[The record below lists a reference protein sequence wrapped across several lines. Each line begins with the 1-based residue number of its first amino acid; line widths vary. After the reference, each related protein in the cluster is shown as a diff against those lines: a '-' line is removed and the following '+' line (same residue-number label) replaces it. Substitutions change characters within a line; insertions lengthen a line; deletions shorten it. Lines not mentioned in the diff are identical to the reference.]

1 MFKNYRLTIGAV
13 GVPLLL
19 FSLPYAVL
27 GQAPSA
33 SEGVRFVAPRFETTP
48 EPPAPTL
55 EEPST
60 PDASLPAPSAEPQGF
75 DATSNDGGTIE
86 LTLEPEP
93 ENAEVADA
101 APTEN
106 ASEAEEAEPEK
117 SPNADSNHVERAPY
131 DPIKEN
137 GEYFVGWEKPQVALV
152 FTGLTNGYI
161 EPCGCAGMDRMKGGL
176 SRRRDFLRGLRE
188 ERGWDVV
195 AVDAGQTTVGFGVQ
209 EELKFDMA
217 MNAFRLM
224 EYDAIGVGKGELR
237 FPAYF
242 LLTFTAPTAANSPS
256 LFTSANVGVYGYH
269 DAYALPFKIVER
281 GGLKIGVVSVVCAS
295 EDLDHRDE
303 NLLLESPEKKLKELA
318 PRMQKAACDK
328 WTLIVHGTE
337 AETEALAKKFPIFDF
352 VLTADT
358 PSAPPAEAK
367 SLGDGRMLI
376 EVGEK
381 GKYAVVLGLYES
393 GEIRYQR
400 VALDSRFESSE
411 DVALLMKDYQT
422 ILKTLVELK
431 GHREGLGLNPAR
443 APRSELLGKYVGSQK
458 CQSCH
463 EEEYRI
469 WLRSRHANA
478 WKSLTD
484 VAHPPRDYDPEC
496 VGCHVVGWDGLQR
509 FPYVDGFVTAAKT
522 PKLLNVGCENCHGPG
537 ERHVAAELGDDEAT
551 MEKIRAGMRLG
562 SAVKTTC
569 YSCHDADNSPEF
581 DFDRYYP
588 LIDHSVPDDEEE
600 EEEVGETDA
609 AE

>member
-1 MFKNYRLTIGAV
+1 MLKNYRFKVGAF

-19 FSLPYAVL
+19 FSLPFAVL
-27 GQAPSA
+27 GQTPPS
-33 SEGVRFVAPRFETTP
+33 SEGVRFVAPRFSDSEPEAQAPAAEET
-48 EPPAPTL
+48 PTL
-55 EEPST
+55 AAPLSEADAAPQGLDAT
-60 PDASLPAPSAEPQGF
+60 PNAAPSL
-75 DATSNDGGTIE
+75 E
-86 LTLEPEP
+86 LTLEPEAEPTP
-93 ENAEVADA
+93 ETSEAVDA
-101 APTEN
+101 APVEN
-106 ASEAEEAEPEK
+106 APETEEAEPKKE
-117 SPNADSNHVERAPY
+117 PNAASNQVERAPY

-176 SRRRDFLRGLRE
+176 SRRRDFLKNLRE

-242 LLTFTAPTAANSPS
+242 LLTFTAPTSADSSS

-269 DAYALPFKIVER
+269 DAYALPLKVVER
-281 GGLKIGVVSVVCAS
+281 GGLKIGVVSVVCPS

-303 NLLLESPEKKLKELA
+303 NLLIESPEKKLKELA
-318 PRMQKAACDK
+318 PRMKKAACDK

-352 VLTADT
+352 VLTADS

-367 SLGDGRMLI
+367 SLGDDRMLI

-411 DVALLMKDYQT
+411 DVALLMQDYQS
-422 ILKTLVELK
+422 ILKTLITLK

-443 APRSELLGKYVGSQK
+443 APRSEQLGKYVGSQK

-463 EEEYRI
+463 EEEYRT

-484 VAHPPRDYDPEC
+484 VAHPPRDFDPEC

-509 FPYVDGFVTAAKT
+509 FPYVDGFVTAEST
-522 PKLLNVGCENCHGPG
+522 PHLMNVGCENCHGPG
-537 ERHVAAELGDDEAT
+537 EKHIAAELGDDEAA
-551 MEKIRAGMRLG
+551 MEAIRAGMRLG

-588 LIDHSVPDDEEE
+588 LIDHSVPDDEDEE
-600 EEEVGETDA
+600 TGDEE
-609 AE
+609 

>member
-1 MFKNYRLTIGAV
+1 MLKNYRFKVGAF

-19 FSLPYAVL
+19 FSLPFAAL
-27 GQAPSA
+27 GQTPPA
-33 SEGVRFVAPRFETTP
+33 SEGVRFVAPRFSDSAPETP
-48 EPPAPTL
+48 IPAAEETPTL
-55 EEPST
+55 AAPLPASDDAEQGLDAT
-60 PDASLPAPSAEPQGF
+60 TDDAS
-75 DATSNDGGTIE
+75 TIE
-86 LTLEPEP
+86 LTLEPET
-93 ENAEVADA
+93 ENAEAAEEAPVEDA
-101 APTEN
+101 P
-106 ASEAEEAEPEK
+106 EAEEAETKK
-117 SPNADSNHVERAPY
+117 SPKAAASNQVERAPY

-137 GEYFVGWEKPQVALV
+137 GEYFAGWEKPQVALV

-176 SRRRDFLRGLRE
+176 SRRRDFLKNLRE

-224 EYDAIGVGKGELR
+224 EYDAIGIGKGELR

-242 LLTFTAPTAANSPS
+242 LLTFTAPTAADSAS

-269 DAYALPFKIVER
+269 DAYALPLKVIER
-281 GGLKIGVVSVVCAS
+281 GGLKFGVVSVVCPS
-295 EDLDHRDE
+295 DDLEHRDE
-303 NLLLESPEKKLKELA
+303 NLLLESPEKKLAELA
-318 PRMQKAACDK
+318 PRMKKAACDK

-367 SLGDGRMLI
+367 SLGDDRLLI

-400 VALDSRFESSE
+400 VALDSRYESSE
-411 DVALLMKDYQT
+411 DVALLMQDYQS
-422 ILKTLVELK
+422 ILKTLITLK

-443 APRSELLGKYVGSQK
+443 APRSEQLGKYVGSQK

-463 EEEYRI
+463 EEEHRT

-484 VAHPPRDYDPEC
+484 VANPPRDFDPEC

-509 FPYVDGFVTAAKT
+509 FPYVDGFVTAEKT
-522 PKLLNVGCENCHGPG
+522 PHLMNVGCESCHGPG
-537 ERHVAAELGDDEAT
+537 EKHVAAELGDDEAA
-551 MEKIRAGMRLG
+551 MEAIRAGMRLG

-569 YSCHDADNSPEF
+569 YSCHDGDNSPEF

-588 LIDHSVPDDEEE
+588 LIDHSVPDDEDEE
-600 EEEVGETDA
+600 IDE

>member
-1 MFKNYRLTIGAV
+1 MFKNPRFKVGAIV
-13 GVPLLL
+13 VPLLL
-19 FSLPYAVL
+19 TATPLVAF
-27 GQAPSA
+27 GQTPPS
-33 SEGVRFVAPRFETTP
+33 SEGVRFVAPRFEASPDAAPVEETDALVVPTLEEV
-48 EPPAPTL
+48 EPTGIDAQTETQTEPAPTL
-55 EEPST
+55 EL
-60 PDASLPAPSAEPQGF
+60 AAPETELA
-75 DATSNDGGTIE
+75 DATAT
-86 LTLEPEP
+86 TLEI
-93 ENAEVADA
+93 AETPAAKPTADA
-101 APTEN
+101 EDA
-106 ASEAEEAEPEK
+106 
-117 SPNADSNHVERAPY
+117 NHVARAPY

-137 GEYFVGWEKPQVALV
+137 GEYFVGWEKPRVAIV

-195 AVDAGQTTVGFGVQ
+195 AIDAGQTTVGFGVQ

-242 LLTFTAPTAANSPS
+242 LLTFTAPTSADSPS

-269 DAYALPFKIVER
+269 DAYALPLKVVER
-281 GGLKIGVVSVVCAS
+281 GGLKIGVVSVVFPS
-295 EDLDHRDE
+295 DDLEHRDE
-303 NLLLESPEKKLKELA
+303 NLLVESPEKKLKELA
-318 PRMQKAACDK
+318 PRMQKAGCDK

-352 VLTADT
+352 VVTADA

-367 SLGDGRMLI
+367 TLGDGQTLI

-381 GKYAVVLGLYES
+381 GKYAVVLGLYDS
-393 GEIRYQR
+393 GETRYQR
-400 VALDSRFESSE
+400 VALDSRYKSSE
-411 DVALLMKDYQT
+411 DVALLMKDYQS
-422 ILKTLVELK
+422 ILKTLVTLK

-443 APRSELLGKYVGSQK
+443 SPRAETLGQYVGSQK

-463 EEEYRI
+463 EEEHRI

-484 VAHPPRDYDPEC
+484 VAQPPRDFDPEC

-509 FPYVDGFVTAAKT
+509 FPYVGGFVTAEKT
-522 PKLLNVGCENCHGPG
+522 PQFKNVGCESCHGPG
-537 ERHVAAELGDDEAT
+537 EKHIAAELGDDEAA
-551 MEKIRAGMRLG
+551 MERIRGEMRLG
-562 SAVKTTC
+562 KSTKNTC

-581 DFDRYYP
+581 DFDLYYP
-588 LIDHSVPDDEEE
+588 LIDHASAADDEE
-600 EEEVGETDA
+600 

>member
-1 MFKNYRLTIGAV
+1 MLKNYRFKVGAF

-19 FSLPYAVL
+19 FSLPFAAF
-27 GQAPSA
+27 GQTPPT
-33 SEGVRFVAPRFETTP
+33 SEGVRFVAPRFENT
-48 EPPAPTL
+48 EPAPVA
-55 EEPST
+55 EET
-60 PDASLPAPSAEPQGF
+60 PTSVAPLPENDGAAQGLDATTEEGASL
-75 DATSNDGGTIE
+75 E
-86 LTLEPEP
+86 LTLEPE
-93 ENAEVADA
+93 AETAKV
-101 APTEN
+101 
-106 ASEAEEAEPEK
+106 AEETPVEDAPQAEETEPKETTK
-117 SPNADSNHVERAPY
+117 PAASNQVERAPY

-176 SRRRDFLRGLRE
+176 SRRRDFLKNLRE
-188 ERGWDVV
+188 TRGWDVV

-224 EYDAIGVGKGELR
+224 EYDAIGIGKGELR

-242 LLTFTAPTAANSPS
+242 LLTFTAPTAADSAS
-256 LFTSANVGVYGYH
+256 LFTSANVGVYGFH
-269 DAYALPFKIVER
+269 DAYALPLKVVER
-281 GGLKIGVVSVVCAS
+281 GGLKIGVVSVVCPS

-303 NLLLESPEKKLKELA
+303 NLLLESPEKKLAELA
-318 PRMQKAACDK
+318 PRMKKAACDK

-352 VLTADT
+352 VLTADS

-367 SLGDGRMLI
+367 SLGGDRMLI

-411 DVALLMKDYQT
+411 DVALLMQDYQS
-422 ILKTLVELK
+422 ILKTLITLK

-443 APRSELLGKYVGSQK
+443 EPRSEQLGKFVGSQK

-463 EEEYRI
+463 EEEHRI

-484 VAHPPRDYDPEC
+484 VANPPRDFDPEC

-509 FPYVDGFVTAAKT
+509 FPYVDGFVTAENT
-522 PKLLNVGCENCHGPG
+522 PHLLNVGCENCHGPG
-537 ERHVAAELGDDEAT
+537 EKHIAAELGDDEAK
-551 MEKIRAGMRLG
+551 MEEIRAGMRLG
-562 SAVKTTC
+562 SSVKTTC

-588 LIDHSVPDDEEE
+588 LIDHSVPDDEDEESGEE
-600 EEEVGETDA
+600 E
-609 AE
+609 

>member
-1 MFKNYRLTIGAV
+1 MFKNYRLAIGAV

-48 EPPAPTL
+48 EP
-55 EEPST
+55 ST

-75 DATSNDGGTIE
+75 DATSNNGGTIE

-106 ASEAEEAEPEK
+106 AAEAEEAEPEK

-137 GEYFVGWEKPQVALV
+137 GEYFVGWEKPQVAIV

-224 EYDAIGVGKGELR
+224 EYDAIGIGKGELR

-242 LLTFTAPTAANSPS
+242 LLTFTAPTAADSAS

-269 DAYALPFKIVER
+269 DAYALPFKVVER
-281 GGLKIGVVSVVCAS
+281 GGLKIGVVSVV
-295 EDLDHRDE
+295 
-303 NLLLESPEKKLKELA
+303 
-318 PRMQKAACDK
+318 
-328 WTLIVHGTE
+328 
-337 AETEALAKKFPIFDF
+337 
-352 VLTADT
+352 
-358 PSAPPAEAK
+358 
-367 SLGDGRMLI
+367 
-376 EVGEK
+376 
-381 GKYAVVLGLYES
+381 
-393 GEIRYQR
+393 
-400 VALDSRFESSE
+400 
-411 DVALLMKDYQT
+411 
-422 ILKTLVELK
+422 
-431 GHREGLGLNPAR
+431 
-443 APRSELLGKYVGSQK
+443 
-458 CQSCH
+458 
-463 EEEYRI
+463 
-469 WLRSRHANA
+469 
-478 WKSLTD
+478 
-484 VAHPPRDYDPEC
+484 
-496 VGCHVVGWDGLQR
+496 
-509 FPYVDGFVTAAKT
+509 
-522 PKLLNVGCENCHGPG
+522 
-537 ERHVAAELGDDEAT
+537 
-551 MEKIRAGMRLG
+551 
-562 SAVKTTC
+562 
-569 YSCHDADNSPEF
+569 
-581 DFDRYYP
+581 
-588 LIDHSVPDDEEE
+588 
-600 EEEVGETDA
+600 
-609 AE
+609 

>member
-1 MFKNYRLTIGAV
+1 MLKNYRFKVGAF

-19 FSLPYAVL
+19 FSLPFAVL
-27 GQAPSA
+27 GQTPPA
-33 SEGVRFVAPRFETTP
+33 SEGVRFVAPRFADSAPTTP
-48 EPPAPTL
+48 APAAEATPTL
-55 EEPST
+55 AAP
-60 PDASLPAPSAEPQGF
+60 LPATDEAQGL
-75 DATSNDGGTIE
+75 DATTEDATALE
-86 LTLEPEP
+86 LTLESE
-93 ENAEVADA
+93 AEVAEVAEETPVEA
-101 APTEN
+101 AP
-106 ASEAEEAEPEK
+106 EAEKAEPEK
-117 SPNADSNHVERAPY
+117 TTKDGSANHVERAPY

-176 SRRRDFLRGLRE
+176 SRRRDFLKNLRE

-224 EYDAIGVGKGELR
+224 EYDAIGIGKGELR

-269 DAYALPFKIVER
+269 DAYALPLKVIER
-281 GGLKIGVVSVVCAS
+281 GGLKFGVVSVVCPS
-295 EDLDHRDE
+295 DDLDHRDE
-303 NLLLESPEKKLKELA
+303 NLLIESPEKKLAELA
-318 PRMQKAACDK
+318 PRMKKAACDK

-352 VLTADT
+352 VLTADS

-367 SLGDGRMLI
+367 SLGDNRLLI

-411 DVALLMKDYQT
+411 DVALLMQDYQS
-422 ILKTLVELK
+422 ILKTLITLK

-443 APRSELLGKYVGSQK
+443 APRSEQLGKYVGSQK

-463 EEEYRI
+463 EEEHRI

-484 VAHPPRDYDPEC
+484 VANPPRDFDPEC
-496 VGCHVVGWDGLQR
+496 V
-509 FPYVDGFVTAAKT
+509 
-522 PKLLNVGCENCHGPG
+522 
-537 ERHVAAELGDDEAT
+537 
-551 MEKIRAGMRLG
+551 
-562 SAVKTTC
+562 
-569 YSCHDADNSPEF
+569 
-581 DFDRYYP
+581 
-588 LIDHSVPDDEEE
+588 
-600 EEEVGETDA
+600 
-609 AE
+609 

>member
-48 EPPAPTL
+48 EPPAPAL
-55 EEPST
+55 EAPSS
-60 PDASLPAPSAEPQGF
+60 PDASLLAPSAEPQGF
-75 DATSNDGGTIE
+75 DATSNDGGTLE
-86 LTLEPEP
+86 LTLEPEA
-93 ENAEVADA
+93 ENAKIADA

-106 ASEAEEAEPEK
+106 ASEAEEAELEK
-117 SPNADSNHVERAPY
+117 STNADSNHVERAPY

-224 EYDAIGVGKGELR
+224 EYDAIGIGKGELR

-242 LLTFTAPTAANSPS
+242 LLTFTAPTAASSPS

-269 DAYALPFKIVER
+269 DAYALPFKVVER

-463 EEEYRI
+463 EDEYRI
-469 WLRSRHANA
+469 WLRSGHANA

-509 FPYVDGFVTAAKT
+509 FPYVDGFVTATKT

-537 ERHVAAELGDDEAT
+537 ERHIAAELGDDEAT

-600 EEEVGETDA
+600 EADGETDV

>member
-1 MFKNYRLTIGAV
+1 MLKNYRFKVGAF

-19 FSLPYAVL
+19 FSLPLVGLA
-27 GQAPSA
+27 QTPPS
-33 SEGVRFVAPRFETTP
+33 SEGVRFVAPRFSE
-48 EPPAPTL
+48 
-55 EEPST
+55 
-60 PDASLPAPSAEPQGF
+60 PAPSEETPTLAAPLPESAEPPQAV
-75 DATSNDGGTIE
+75 DATPVETSTLE

-93 ENAEVADA
+93 ENAEVADETSTVR
-101 APTEN
+101 APETEK
-106 ASEAEEAEPEK
+106 AEKAKEPAPK
-117 SPNADSNHVERAPY
+117 PTSSAADSNHVERAPY

-137 GEYFVGWEKPQVALV
+137 GEYFVGWEKPQVAIV

-176 SRRRDFLRGLRE
+176 SRRRDFLQNLRE

-224 EYDAIGVGKGELR
+224 EYDAIGIGKGELR

-242 LLTFTAPTAANSPS
+242 LLTFTAPTAADSAS
-256 LFTSANVGVYGYH
+256 LFTSANVGVYGFH
-269 DAYALPFKIVER
+269 DAYALPLKVVER
-281 GGLKIGVVSVVCAS
+281 GGLKIGVVSVVCPS
-295 EDLDHRDE
+295 DDLDHRDE
-303 NLLLESPEKKLKELA
+303 NLLLESPEKKLAELA
-318 PRMQKAACDK
+318 PRMKKAGCDK

-352 VLTADT
+352 VLTADS

-367 SLGDGRMLI
+367 SLGDDRLLI

-400 VALDSRFESSE
+400 VALDSRYESSE
-411 DVALLMKDYQT
+411 DVALLMQDYQS
-422 ILKTLVELK
+422 ILKTLITLK

-443 APRSELLGKYVGSQK
+443 APRSEQLGKYVGSQK

-463 EEEYRI
+463 EEEHRV
-469 WLRSRHANA
+469 WLRSRHASA

-484 VAHPPRDYDPEC
+484 VA
-496 VGCHVVGWDGLQR
+496 
-509 FPYVDGFVTAAKT
+509 
-522 PKLLNVGCENCHGPG
+522 N
-537 ERHVAAELGDDEAT
+537 
-551 MEKIRAGMRLG
+551 
-562 SAVKTTC
+562 
-569 YSCHDADNSPEF
+569 
-581 DFDRYYP
+581 
-588 LIDHSVPDDEEE
+588 
-600 EEEVGETDA
+600 
-609 AE
+609 

>member
-1 MFKNYRLTIGAV
+1 MFKNYRLAIGAV

-48 EPPAPTL
+48 EP
-55 EEPST
+55 ST

-75 DATSNDGGTIE
+75 DATSNNGGTIE

-106 ASEAEEAEPEK
+106 AAEAEEAEPEK

-224 EYDAIGVGKGELR
+224 EYDAIGIGKGELR

-242 LLTFTAPTAANSPS
+242 LLTFTAPTAADSAS

-269 DAYALPFKIVER
+269 DAYALPFKVVER
-281 GGLKIGVVSVVCAS
+281 GGLKIGVVSVV
-295 EDLDHRDE
+295 
-303 NLLLESPEKKLKELA
+303 
-318 PRMQKAACDK
+318 
-328 WTLIVHGTE
+328 
-337 AETEALAKKFPIFDF
+337 
-352 VLTADT
+352 
-358 PSAPPAEAK
+358 
-367 SLGDGRMLI
+367 
-376 EVGEK
+376 
-381 GKYAVVLGLYES
+381 
-393 GEIRYQR
+393 
-400 VALDSRFESSE
+400 
-411 DVALLMKDYQT
+411 
-422 ILKTLVELK
+422 
-431 GHREGLGLNPAR
+431 
-443 APRSELLGKYVGSQK
+443 
-458 CQSCH
+458 
-463 EEEYRI
+463 
-469 WLRSRHANA
+469 
-478 WKSLTD
+478 
-484 VAHPPRDYDPEC
+484 
-496 VGCHVVGWDGLQR
+496 
-509 FPYVDGFVTAAKT
+509 
-522 PKLLNVGCENCHGPG
+522 
-537 ERHVAAELGDDEAT
+537 
-551 MEKIRAGMRLG
+551 
-562 SAVKTTC
+562 
-569 YSCHDADNSPEF
+569 
-581 DFDRYYP
+581 
-588 LIDHSVPDDEEE
+588 
-600 EEEVGETDA
+600 
-609 AE
+609 

>member
-1 MFKNYRLTIGAV
+1 MLKNYRFKVGAF

-19 FSLPYAVL
+19 FSLPLVGLA
-27 GQAPSA
+27 QTPPS
-33 SEGVRFVAPRFETTP
+33 SEGVRFVAPRFSE
-48 EPPAPTL
+48 
-55 EEPST
+55 
-60 PDASLPAPSAEPQGF
+60 PAPSEETPTLAAPLPESAEPPQAV
-75 DATSNDGGTIE
+75 DATPVETSTLE

-93 ENAEVADA
+93 ENAEVADETSTVR
-101 APTEN
+101 APETEK
-106 ASEAEEAEPEK
+106 AEKAKEPAPK
-117 SPNADSNHVERAPY
+117 PTSSAADSNHVERAPY

-137 GEYFVGWEKPQVALV
+137 GEYFVGWEKPQVAIV

-176 SRRRDFLRGLRE
+176 SRRRDFLQNLRE

-224 EYDAIGVGKGELR
+224 EYDAIGIGKGELR

-242 LLTFTAPTAANSPS
+242 LLTFTAPTAADSAS
-256 LFTSANVGVYGYH
+256 LFTSANVGVYGFH
-269 DAYALPFKIVER
+269 DAYALPLKVVER
-281 GGLKIGVVSVVCAS
+281 GGLKIGVVSVVCPS
-295 EDLDHRDE
+295 DDLDHRDE
-303 NLLLESPEKKLKELA
+303 NLLLESPEKKLAELA
-318 PRMQKAACDK
+318 PRMKKAGCDK

-352 VLTADT
+352 VLTADS

-367 SLGDGRMLI
+367 SLGDDRLLI

-400 VALDSRFESSE
+400 VALDSRYESSE
-411 DVALLMKDYQT
+411 DVALLMQDYQS
-422 ILKTLVELK
+422 ILKTLITLK

-443 APRSELLGKYVGSQK
+443 APRSEQLGKYVGSQK

-463 EEEYRI
+463 EEEHRV
-469 WLRSRHANA
+469 WLRSRHASA

-484 VAHPPRDYDPEC
+484 VANPPRDFDPEC

-509 FPYVDGFVTAAKT
+509 FPYVGGFVTAEST
-522 PKLLNVGCENCHGPG
+522 PHLLNVGCENCHGPG
-537 ERHVAAELGDDEAT
+537 EKHIAAELGDDEAA
-551 MEKIRAGMRLG
+551 MEAIRAGMRLG
-562 SAVKTTC
+562 SSVKTTC

-600 EEEVGETDA
+600 ADEE
-609 AE
+609 